1 MDMPI
6 SLPAFVKLPYRETLG
21 SMMPCT
27 LYPQECGDDGKDG
40 AVPRRATNVVPPTL
54 RATRWGPAAAGP
66 ATMPPAPMATLPP
79 TFHLPPHHRYILH
92 HLPRQPKPRPQF
104 PRRHSFP
111 QGPPFLQP
119 PSHLHRLPLFQ
130 RGFRANEGVRVEG
143 RSRSRERRRC
153 KSRERRRST
162 SRERRSRSRER
173 RRSRS
178 KSKSKER
185 RARGKGRSRDRG
197 GCKEVKRGR
206 RSRSRSRSGEG
217 GEGGDSVGWRTVV
230 GTGLELLGYRLQG
243 K

>member
-1 MDMPI
+1 M
-6 SLPAFVKLPYRETLG
+6 G
-21 SMMPCT
+21 SMMLCT
-27 LYPQECGDDGKDG
+27 LYPQECGDDGEDG
-40 AVPRRATNVVPPTL
+40 AMPRRATNVVVPTL

-79 TFHLPPHHRYILH
+79 TSFHLPPHHRFILH

-143 RSRSRERRRC
+143 RSRSRERRRS

-178 KSKSKER
+178 KSKER
-185 RARGKGRSRDRG
+185 RARDKGRSRDRG

-206 RSRSRSRSGEG
+206 RSRSRSGEG
-217 GEGGDSVGWRTVV
+217 GEGGDSVGWRTVI
-230 GTGLELLGYRLQG
+230 GTGLELLAYRLQG